1 MTRAEVI
8 TLAGPAGALETR
20 LETAGDD
27 LAAAAFGVVCHPHP
41 QFGGTMDNKVTHVIA
56 RAMVECGAPTFRF
69 NFRGV
74 GASGG
79 AFDNGR
85 GEVDDLA
92 AVVAEGRRR
101 FPTAALWLGGFS
113 FGAFVA
119 LRAAQRLAPVKL
131 VAVAPPVARFELGD
145 VAHPD
150 CDWMLAQGDADDVVP
165 HRSGARVG
173 SGTAPPAT
181 PARAGGRRALLSRPA
196 PRAQTTHARFLAGS
210 PGAKTQRARASLDAG
225 LFVLQRASWHA
236 RS

>member
-1 MTRAEVI
+1 M

-20 LETAGDD
+20 LESTGDD
-27 LAAAAFGVVCHPHP
+27 AVPPVFGVVCHPHSL
-41 QFGGTMDNKVTHVIA
+41 FGGTMDNKVTHVIA
-56 RAMVECGAPTFRF
+56 RAMVECGAPAFRF

-101 FPTAALWLGGFS
+101 FPAAALWLGGFS

-119 LRAAQRLAPVKL
+119 LRAAERLAPVKL
-131 VAVAPPVARFELGD
+131 VAVAPPVARFELGS
-145 VAHPD
+145 VVHPD
-150 CDWMLAQGDADDVVP
+150 CDWMLVQGDADDVVP
-165 HRSGARVG
+165 SEAVLSWAAAQPHS
-173 SGTAPPAT
+173 PQ
-181 PARAGGRRALLSRPA
+181 GRR
-196 PRAQTTHARFLAGS
+196 PRLHVLAGAGHYFHGRLHDLK
-210 PGAKTQRARASLDAG
+210 PLVLDF
-225 LFVLQRASWHA
+225 L

>member
-1 MTRAEVI
+1 MTRAEVM

-20 LETAGDD
+20 LEYAGDD
-27 LAAAAFGVVCHPHP
+27 TAASAAFGVVCHPHP
-41 QFGGTMDNKVTHVIA
+41 LFGGTMDNKVTHVIA

-79 AFDNGR
+79 AFDDGR
-85 GEVDDLA
+85 GETDDLA

-119 LRAAQRLAPVKL
+119 LRAAERLGPVKL
-131 VAVAPPVARFELGD
+131 VAVAPPVARFELGS

-150 CDWMLAQGDADDVVP
+150 CDWMLVQGDADDVVP
-165 HRSGARVG
+165 SEAVLAWASEQAHK
-173 SGTAPPAT
+173 
-181 PARAGGRRALLSRPA
+181 
-196 PRAQTTHARFLAGS
+196 PRLHVLAG
-210 PGAKTQRARASLDAG
+210 AG
-225 LFVLQRASWHA
+225 HYFHGRLHDLKPLVVDFLKS
-236 RS
+236 

>member
-1 MTRAEVI
+1 M

-20 LETAGDD
+20 LEYPGD
-27 LAAAAFGVVCHPHP
+27 AADVTFFGVVCHPHP
-41 QFGGTMDNKVTHVIA
+41 LFGGTMDNKVTHVIA
-56 RAMVECGAPTFRF
+56 RAMIECGAPAFRF

-101 FPTAALWLGGFS
+101 FPSAALWLGGFS

-119 LRAAQRLAPVKL
+119 LRAAQRLGPVKL
-131 VAVAPPVARFELGD
+131 VAVAPPVVGYELGD
-145 VAHPD
+145 VSAPD

-165 HRSGARVG
+165 
-173 SGTAPPAT
+173 PA
-181 PARAGGRRALLSRPA
+181 AVLEWAGR
-196 PRAQTTHARFLAGS
+196 Q
-210 PGAKTQRARASLDAG
+210 
-225 LFVLQRASWHA
+225 
-236 RS
+236 